1 MEKAQSKMCMEYN
14 YSYKIYAKKTPQIG
28 VALRL
33 RVFFFSFKM
42 LKYILSVRPYAKHFQ
57 IISFFLLFY
66 MFQILFRIGGKN
78 RFN

>member
-1 MEKAQSKMCMEYN
+1 MCMEYN

-33 RVFFFSFKM
+33 RVFFFFSFKM